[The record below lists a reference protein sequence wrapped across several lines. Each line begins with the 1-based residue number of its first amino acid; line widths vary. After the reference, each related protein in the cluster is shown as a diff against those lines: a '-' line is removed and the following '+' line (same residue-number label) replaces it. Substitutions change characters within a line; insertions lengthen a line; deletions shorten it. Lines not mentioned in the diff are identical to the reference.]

1 MLIFSPVRT
10 VYKRKSNE
18 SAEEILRRLDDFLN
32 TESPQLA
39 TWLYSVFQDQQAA
52 VTYKELREAAMN
64 GYEEQILQWQ
74 DDYARL
80 INERLAPIYLA
91 AMKAGAKAWEEKLGG
106 VLLDD
111 SDRAV
116 QNWIRDRTAALVTS
130 IGEETRAAI
139 KTILWKGQQENWTAE
154 QIARHIRPCIG
165 LTKSDAVANARYQQ
179 SVYDSLLKAHPRM
192 TEASAAKKAQEA
204 ALKYA
209 ARQHRARAD
218 MIANTELA
226 FAYNRGENMSIRN
239 AMREG
244 LMGACVKV
252 WRTAGSERVC
262 PKCGALNGK
271 VVGFDESFDIGGR
284 EMFPGMHE
292 TPPAHPRCRCVV
304 QYKETTAPARRGGSQ
319 VELPQKLGDI
329 DGYLPKEVNPRA
341 QKLFQQYLND
351 ENFVVDDTLQMPM
364 AYNPDTG
371 KIHVNPREPTYSLY
385 DKEEMYAHE
394 IAHLIDGHNG
404 LTFAMAQSINS
415 ALTDSC
421 EYILANRKEYQALM
435 DGADGRVMSISDMF
449 AAITNNEVVGT
460 FGHEA
465 AYWEIF
471 GRREFEFIANMMTIY
486 YTGLRRGEEI
496 INGIPALKK
505 FYRELKEQYGLYS
518 NA

>member
-1 MLIFSPVRT
+1 M
-10 VYKRKSNE
+10 
-18 SAEEILRRLDDFLN
+18 
-32 TESPQLA
+32 
-39 TWLYSVFQDQQAA
+39 
-52 VTYKELREAAMN
+52 
-64 GYEEQILQWQ
+64 
-74 DDYARL
+74 
-80 INERLAPIYLA
+80 
-91 AMKAGAKAWEEKLGG
+91 
-106 VLLDD
+106 
-111 SDRAV
+111 
-116 QNWIRDRTAALVTS
+116 
-130 IGEETRAAI
+130 
-139 KTILWKGQQENWTAE
+139 
-154 QIARHIRPCIG
+154 
-165 LTKSDAVANARYQQ
+165 
-179 SVYDSLLKAHPRM
+179 
-192 TEASAAKKAQEA
+192 
-204 ALKYA
+204 
-209 ARQHRARAD
+209 
-218 MIANTELA
+218 
-226 FAYNRGENMSIRN
+226 
-239 AMREG
+239 
-244 LMGACVKV
+244 
-252 WRTAGSERVC
+252 
-262 PKCGALNGK
+262 
-271 VVGFDESFDIGGR
+271 
-284 EMFPGMHE
+284 
-292 TPPAHPRCRCVV
+292 
-304 QYKETTAPARRGGSQ
+304 
-319 VELPQKLGDI
+319 ELPQKLGDI
-329 DGYLPKEVNPRA
+329 DDYLPKEVNPRA

>member
-1 MLIFSPVRT
+1 M
-10 VYKRKSNE
+10 
-18 SAEEILRRLDDFLN
+18 
-32 TESPQLA
+32 
-39 TWLYSVFQDQQAA
+39 
-52 VTYKELREAAMN
+52 
-64 GYEEQILQWQ
+64 
-74 DDYARL
+74 
-80 INERLAPIYLA
+80 
-91 AMKAGAKAWEEKLGG
+91 
-106 VLLDD
+106 
-111 SDRAV
+111 
-116 QNWIRDRTAALVTS
+116 
-130 IGEETRAAI
+130 
-139 KTILWKGQQENWTAE
+139 
-154 QIARHIRPCIG
+154 
-165 LTKSDAVANARYQQ
+165 
-179 SVYDSLLKAHPRM
+179 
-192 TEASAAKKAQEA
+192 
-204 ALKYA
+204 
-209 ARQHRARAD
+209 
-218 MIANTELA
+218 
-226 FAYNRGENMSIRN
+226 
-239 AMREG
+239 
-244 LMGACVKV
+244 
-252 WRTAGSERVC
+252 
-262 PKCGALNGK
+262 
-271 VVGFDESFDIGGR
+271 
-284 EMFPGMHE
+284 
-292 TPPAHPRCRCVV
+292 
-304 QYKETTAPARRGGSQ
+304 
-319 VELPQKLGDI
+319 ELPQKLGDI
-329 DGYLPKEVNPRA
+329 DDYLPKEVNPRA

-505 FYRELKEQYGLYS
+505 FYRKLKEQYGLYS